1 MVPEF
6 YLFML
11 PFLKSLSDGK
21 IHSSDECVEYVC
33 KEMNLSEADRKEPT
47 KNSKRTKVVDR
58 TLWSKTYL
66 QWAGLVNTVNRGHYC
81 ITSEGSALLGKGLT
95 IITRDYLVKNY
106 KCFLENSQREKKP
119 KDNKVKSVAEHE
131 DVIYAIQSPN
141 DRIPVED
148 QVKSLVLSASPSGIK
163 SIVSNLLITLGYYFD
178 GQDLTIEKEAISG
191 CVFVDKLCIVPVFVY
206 IALGTTDVSRN
217 DIGKVLP
224 LMYDKSCNCA
234 LFISLGS
241 LSEEAKRF
249 SATSYNIREI
259 DVDELVRILIENKIG
274 MKQISRDIVNLSFFK

>member
-47 KNSKRTKVVDR
+47 RNSKRTKVVDR

-178 GQDLTIEKEAISG
+178 GKDLFKLHLILKYFPSRKEVEFFS
-191 CVFVDKLCIVPVFVY
+191 KH
-206 IALGTTDVSRN
+206 SW
-217 DIGKVLP
+217 KWVLVRV
-224 LMYDKSCNCA
+224 LLYLQGSYKRKKTGGSKW
-234 LFISLGS
+234 S
-241 LSEEAKRF
+241 LSW
-249 SATSYNIREI
+249 N
-259 DVDELVRILIENKIG
+259 
-274 MKQISRDIVNLSFFK
+274 